1 MSEKSVWIAHESI
14 GYAHGHCYVH
24 KESMIVV
31 AIPDRNP
38 DGFKCRMEDATP
50 NVSLLIFTH

>member
-1 MSEKSVWIAHESI
+1 MSEKLVWIAHESI

-31 AIPDRNP
+31 AIPL
-38 DGFKCRMEDATP
+38 
-50 NVSLLIFTH
+50 V